1 MRTRRVRPD
10 GWGQTAGMEQEPE
23 REPERRSE
31 RRRLRDGLVGAGVAV
46 LIMVLAVVVLL
57 LAITR
62 SASSGA
68 VPTGPAEPTTPPA
81 PGASAG
87 RPPGDLAPGDLWL
100 TGLTLDAQQLASPDG
115 VLHDVVVSGQDVRTG
130 ASGLVAGAL
139 TVDATVPFELVAGQI
154 GPDVAVG
161 PVRDRPEEAAVSRS
175 FEALGRVL
183 DVEATGTVRVRDG
196 LLVIEPRTIDL
207 GGPPLLADLLGA
219 LARELVTIEHQI
231 EGLPD
236 GLVLLD
242 VAVQDD
248 GFRARLGGTDV
259 RIEP

>member
-1 MRTRRVRPD
+1 
-10 GWGQTAGMEQEPE
+10 MEKEPGQEPE
-23 REPERRSE
+23 RTSE

-46 LIMVLAVVVLL
+46 LVMVLAVVVLL

-68 VPTGPAEPTTPPA
+68 APTGTVDPRATRTPA

-87 RPPGDLAPGDLWL
+87 RPPGDLATGDLWL

-130 ASGLVAGAL
+130 GSGLVAGAL

-154 GPDVAVG
+154 GSDVAVG
-161 PVRDRPEEAAVSRS
+161 PVSGSPDEAAVHRS

-219 LARELVTIEHQI
+219 LARELVTIEHRI

-259 RIEP
+259 RFEP

>member
-1 MRTRRVRPD
+1 MR
-10 GWGQTAGMEQEPE
+10 G
-23 REPERRSE
+23 SE
-31 RRRLRDGLVGAGVAV
+31 RRRLRDGLVGAGIAV
-46 LIMVLAVVVLL
+46 LVMVLAVVVLL
-57 LAITR
+57 LVMTR
-62 SASSGA
+62 PASGGA
-68 VPTGPAEPTTPPA
+68 EPAGPADPTTSPA
-81 PGASAG
+81 PGSPG
-87 RPPGDLAPGDLWL
+87 PPPGDLAAGDLWL

-161 PVRDRPEEAAVSRS
+161 PVRDRPDEAAVRRS

-207 GGPPLLADLLGA
+207 GGPAFLADLLGA
-219 LARELVTIEHQI
+219 LAREFVTIEHRI

>member
-1 MRTRRVRPD
+1 
-10 GWGQTAGMEQEPE
+10 MEQEPGQ
-23 REPERRSE
+23 EPVRGSE
-31 RRRLRDGLVGAGVAV
+31 RRRLRDGLVGAGIAV
-46 LIMVLAVVVLL
+46 LVMVLAVVVLL
-57 LAITR
+57 LVMTR
-62 SASSGA
+62 PASGGA
-68 VPTGPAEPTTPPA
+68 EPAGPADPTTSTA
-81 PGASAG
+81 PGSPG
-87 RPPGDLAPGDLWL
+87 PPPGDLAAGDLWL

-161 PVRDRPEEAAVSRS
+161 PVRDRPDEAAVRRS

-183 DVEATGTVRVRDG
+183 DVEATGAVRVRDG

-207 GGPPLLADLLGA
+207 GGPAFLADLLGA
-219 LARELVTIEHQI
+219 LARELVTIEHWI